1 MRCIEE
7 RSAQAGVSTDTLM
20 ENAGLA
26 VAERVR
32 HHLGQVERVPILVL
46 IGPGN
51 NGGDGLV
58 TARHLQAW
66 GASTTVYLC
75 RGRQAGDP
83 NIAAVLD
90 QAPTVVHASGDDGLA
105 RLRDALDSTHMVVDA
120 VLGTG
125 RSRPIEGLL
134 RDILLSLT
142 ATRVKRP
149 DLRLLAL
156 DLPTGLDADT
166 GAVDPTCP
174 RADVTVALGYP
185 KAGHYIF
192 PGAEY
197 SGTIETV
204 DIGVP
209 AGLDG
214 DVTMELMTRDWAAV
228 ALPSRPVS
236 AHKGTFGKT
245 LLVAGS
251 TNYVGAAYL
260 AAAAAGRS
268 GAGLVTLAT
277 PQSLQMA
284 VVAKAP
290 EPTYLPLA
298 ESSPGVYSL
307 QAADQVLESA
317 PEYDSLLVGCGIGQ
331 AAETRQMLDR
341 LLYSE
346 VPLPPT
352 IVDADALNLLALSG
366 DAPWWER
373 FSAPAVVT
381 PHPGEMAR
389 LVGLSTEAVQ
399 KDRTGTAT
407 EAAARWNKVVALK
420 GAHTVVAFPSGQTML
435 SPFANPALATAGT
448 GDVLAGTIAGL
459 LAQGLSLEDG
469 AALGVYLHGAAGER
483 VSDEL
488 GDTGLLASDLLMAIP
503 KAIKDLKIGVG
514 G

>member
-1 MRCIEE
+1 MRRIEE

-20 ENAGLA
+20 ESAGLA

-32 HHLGQVERVPILVL
+32 HHLGRAEGVPILLL

-75 RGRQAGDP
+75 LGRQPGDP
-83 NIAAVLD
+83 KLAAALD
-90 QAPTVVHASGDDGLA
+90 QGSTLVDSISDDGLA
-105 RLRDALDSTHMVVDA
+105 RLRDALESTQMVVDA

-125 RSRPIEGLL
+125 RSRPIDSVL
-134 RDILLSLT
+134 RQILLSLT
-142 ATRVKRP
+142 AARVRSP
-149 DLRLLAL
+149 GLRLLAL

-166 GAVDPTCP
+166 GAVDPICP

-185 KAGHYIF
+185 KAGHYVF
-192 PGAEY
+192 PGAERAGIVE
-197 SGTIETV
+197 SV
-204 DIGVP
+204 DIGMP
-209 AGLDG
+209 PGLDV
-214 DVTMELMTRDWAAV
+214 DVTLELMTRDWAAA
-228 ALPSRPVS
+228 ALPPRPVS
-236 AHKGTFGKT
+236 AHKGTFGRT

-277 PQSLQMA
+277 PKSLQMA
-284 VVAKAP
+284 VASNAP
-290 EPTYLPLA
+290 EPTYLPLD
-298 ESSPGVYSL
+298 ESSPGAYSV
-307 QAADQVLESA
+307 QAADQVLEA
-317 PEYDSLLVGCGIGQ
+317 VPEYDSLLVGCGIGQ

-341 LLYSE
+341 LLYSR

-352 IVDADALNLLALSG
+352 VADADALNLLALSG

-373 FSAPAVVT
+373 FSAAAVVT

-407 EAAARWNKVVALK
+407 EAATTWNKVVALK
-420 GAHTVVAFPSGQTML
+420 GAHTVVAFPDGQLMV
-435 SPFANPALATAGT
+435 SPFANPGLATAGT

-459 LAQGLSLEDG
+459 LAQGLSLQDG
-469 AALGVYLHGAAGER
+469 AALGVYLHGAAGELVR
-483 VSDEL
+483 DEL
-488 GDTGLLASDLLMAIP
+488 GDTGLLASDLLTAIP
-503 KAIKDLKIGVG
+503 KAIKDLKSGVRG
-514 G
+514 